1 MDNNL
6 SLCFLSDLLSHH
18 LCSLNITT
26 EHHHLGAPP
35 AHVEGG
41 ELADASVAPRD
52 RHNLAVQP
60 RFAAALGPLQN
71 TVMAIVY
78 QDWLKFAKPA

>member
-6 SLCFLSDLLSHH
+6 SLSFLSDLLSHH
-18 LCSLNITT
+18 LCSLNIAT

-35 AHVEGG
+35 AHVQGG

-52 RHNLAVQP
+52 RHNLPFQP
-60 RFAAALGPLQN
+60 CFAAALGPLQD
-71 TVMAIVY
+71 TVMVD
-78 QDWLKFAKPA
+78 QDWLRFTKPA